1 MLSLLA
7 KTFSKRINLSYFS
20 IKHFSLYR
28 IFPWILA
35 TAFSVGLGGCSA
47 IQGDQSSIRPKIAP
61 PEIMYNDGIDA
72 LQTLRFELAVRE
84 FESLQQ
90 NFPYSGYVASA
101 QIMESYAYYLQRK
114 YPEAVQQI
122 NRFIGLHP
130 TSQDIAYAYY
140 LRALCFYE
148 QISDVQR
155 DQRGTL
161 EAMNALEE
169 VVIRYPQTKYARDAQ
184 LKIALCRDHLAGKEM
199 SIGRYY
205 QQRHNYGA
213 AINRYQRVVQ
223 DFQTTN
229 HVAEALE
236 RMVESYLDLG
246 LVEQARKSAE
256 VLGYNYPNSKWYRYA
271 YTLLKDHNLLG
282 TNLHLPGKLITES
295 NAVLAPPPVSIRK
308 GTALAPNTLLSATPS
323 TIKKQKPVTIKKAP
337 IGPVKTESI
346 PKISR

>member
-1 MLSLLA
+1 M
-7 KTFSKRINLSYFS
+7 
-20 IKHFSLYR
+20 
-28 IFPWILA
+28 LA
-35 TAFSVGLGGCSA
+35 TALSISLDGCSTL
-47 IQGDQSSIRPKIAP
+47 QGGQSFIRPKIAP

-229 HVAEALE
+229 HVPEALE
-236 RMVESYLDLG
+236 RMVEAYLALG

-256 VLGYNYPNSKWYRYA
+256 VLGYNYPNSKWYHYA
-271 YTLLKDHNLLG
+271 YTLLQDHNLLG
-282 TNLHLPGKLITES
+282 KNLHLPGKLITES
-295 NAVLAPPPVSIRK
+295 NAVLGTSSIAIGQRA
-308 GTALAPNTLLSATPS
+308 ALAPDTLRVETP
-323 TIKKQKPVTIKKAP
+323 TKVQQPVIIKKAP
-337 IGPVKTESI
+337 VNPVKKESI
-346 PKISR
+346 PNL